1 MLTYMQL
8 THKKKFNEAWEKEY
22 FKNSIIKPYDQ
33 NGDLMLNHDEL
44 IRKETTMQSLASL
57 VSSFQK

>member
-8 THKKKFNEAWEKEY
+8 IHKKKLMKLGKKY
-22 FKNSIIKPYDQ
+22 FKNSIINIYDQ
-33 NGDLMLNHDEL
+33 TGDLMLNYDEL

-57 VSSFQK
+57 ETSFQK